1 MICLSAIAHGRP
13 TPAVIAAGLALLA
26 VILGVSPQ
34 SYASVAHQGWVAPI
48 RLAGSTRAIVIS
60 SSQTVDKL
68 IAQDDNDSDEIEV
81 SPGDI
86 ERYVAVYKAMQRDR
100 TLTVDQAAT
109 QNGLTLQTFR
119 DLESRVERDDAALE
133 RARDEL
139 QAAAVQASPLG
150 QPRSSS
156 PEK

>member
-1 MICLSAIAHGRP
+1 MICLSGIAHGRP
-13 TPAVIAAGLALLA
+13 APAVIAAGLALLA

-34 SYASVAHQGWVAPI
+34 GYASVAHQGCAAPT
-48 RLAGSTRAIVIS
+48 RLAGATRES
-60 SSQTVDKL
+60 SSLTVDRL

-81 SPGDI
+81 PPGDI
-86 ERYVAVYKAMQRDR
+86 EKYVAVYKAMQRDR

-119 DLESRVERDDAALE
+119 DLESRVERDDAALQ

-150 QPRSSS
+150 QPSGSGS
-156 PEK
+156 EK